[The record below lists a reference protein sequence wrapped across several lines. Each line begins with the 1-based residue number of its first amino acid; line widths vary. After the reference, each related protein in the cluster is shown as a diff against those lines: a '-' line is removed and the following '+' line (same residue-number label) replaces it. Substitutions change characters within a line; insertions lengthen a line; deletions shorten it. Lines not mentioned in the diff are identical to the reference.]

1 MQLTY
6 SQADKIATA
15 AAQRSLGFGPRTG
28 KVTVDASE
36 IIAVAVKA
44 AWSALQDAGLLRDA
58 DKRDT
63 ENNAALANAAK
74 KKESAIRERI
84 GV

>member
-6 SQADKIATA
+6 SQADKIAQA
-15 AAQRSLGFGPRTG
+15 AALRSLGFGPRTG

-36 IIAVAVKA
+36 VIAVAVKA
-44 AWSALQDAGLLRDA
+44 AWSALQAAGVLQEA
-58 DKRDT
+58 DKRDAD
-63 ENNAALANAAK
+63 NNAALASAAK
-74 KKESAIRERI
+74 KKESAFRERI